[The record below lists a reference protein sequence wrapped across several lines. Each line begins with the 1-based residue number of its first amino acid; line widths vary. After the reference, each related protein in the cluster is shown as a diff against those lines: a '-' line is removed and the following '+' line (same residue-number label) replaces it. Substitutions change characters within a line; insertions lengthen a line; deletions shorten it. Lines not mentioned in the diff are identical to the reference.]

1 MNELLGFLQR
11 YPNVLVLTGAGM
23 STASGI
29 PDYRDRDGVRRG
41 KAPVQGPDFRGYDSV
56 RKRYWA
62 RSMVGWP
69 TLARAE
75 PNAGHRAIAELEA
88 NGNLAAVVTQNVDGL
103 HQRAGSVRIV
113 ELHGNIHSVVCV
125 ECGMH
130 FSRGF
135 MQSLLQEANPGL
147 AGAMA
152 VPAPDGDAHLEPD
165 CLTDFRIPD
174 CLHCAGVL
182 KPDVVFFGDGVPR
195 ARTEAAEKNAGA
207 CRCLACGGIVTD
219 GVLGLSAVQDRRGD
233 RQADCCNQSR
243 KKTRADHLLSLKN
256 RETCRTSLAIAG
268 PLSPSDLTR
277 QSLAATN
284 GHSEY
289 SVLLHAGR
297 NILTSRQGSTDRF
310 GSNWL
315 QLYQ

>member
-1 MNELLGFLQR
+1 MGVGMTGSDSVNELLGFLQR

-195 ARTEAAEKNAGA
+195 ARTEAAEKTLEHADALLVVGSSLMVYSGYRLCKIAAETGKPIAAIN
-207 CRCLACGGIVTD
+207 
-219 GVLGLSAVQDRRGD
+219 LG
-233 RQADCCNQSR
+233 
-243 KKTRADHLLSLKN
+243 KTRADHLLSLKI
-256 RETCRTSLAIAG
+256 EKPAEQVLPLLA
-268 PLSPSDLTR
+268 
-277 QSLAATN
+277 
-284 GHSEY
+284 
-289 SVLLHAGR
+289 
-297 NILTSRQGSTDRF
+297 RF
-310 GSNWL
+310 L
-315 QLYQ
+315 RPI